1 METLELIQKLYNP
14 ELGIRRQATLIVGMV
29 QETAALA
36 ALEQR
41 LREESDFNIKKVVM
55 WAGKRVQHAQKNNFS
70 TIDAIFE
77 QFGIDRELASGID
90 PEEIELLRHQAYSN
104 SGESHAGMFGDI
116 RLGSTMTADQIK
128 TGRLGARSAD
138 KKAMLR
144 LPPMQPTN
152 TDIGLKIKQLMNGDN
167 PKRQKNAAIA
177 LREINNPAA
186 LPYLALVFH
195 RNENPDIQDIIER
208 SGKLLY
214 WNINYAAMEHNG
226 RLKLEIAKR
235 LRDAG
240 YIAPPPKPEQPK
252 HQVLGKEHGVTDI
265 LNQAQK
271 RKRLKKR

>member
-14 ELGIRRQATLIVGMV
+14 ESGIRRQAALIVGMV

-41 LREESDFNIKKVVM
+41 LREESDSNIKQVVM

-90 PEEIELLRHQAYSN
+90 PEEIELLRHQSYSN
-104 SGESHAGMFGDI
+104 SGESHAGVFGDI

-144 LPPMQPTN
+144 LPSMQPTN
-152 TDIGLKIKQLMNGDN
+152 TDVSLKIKQVMNGDN

-177 LREINNPAA
+177 LREINNPEA
-186 LPYLALVFH
+186 LPYLALMFH

-214 WNINYAAMEHNG
+214 WNINYAAMERNG

-240 YIAPPPKPEQPK
+240 YIVPPPPPEQPK
-252 HQVLGKEHGVTDI
+252 HKVLDNGTGVTDI